1 MRDITFS
8 RPLRGM
14 MLAPAVA
21 IFAAFWLLP
30 MAALARISAGEG
42 LAGYLAIL
50 TNARYLRSLAT
61 TLALAGG
68 VTLTA
73 LALALIAGLFLARR
87 RFPGRHALIAML
99 TLPLAFPGVVVGF
112 MVIMLAG
119 RQGLLADAAAALFG
133 HRVVF
138 AYSLGGLFLGY
149 LYFSI
154 PRVILT
160 LMAAAEKLDPA
171 LEEAARSLGA
181 SSWQVLRDVVLPALA
196 PALAAASALCFA
208 TAVGAFCTAVTLATD
223 INVLPMVIYTAFT
236 LNADL
241 LTAATLSLV
250 LGAVTWLV
258 LAWADGLDGQ
268 TVATGA

>member
-1 MRDITFS
+1 MHDTTFS
-8 RPLRGM
+8 KPLRGM
-14 MLAPAVA
+14 MLAPAAA

-30 MAALARISAGEG
+30 MAALVRISAGEG
-42 LAGYLAIL
+42 LAGYLAVL
-50 TNARYLRSLAT
+50 ANARYLRSLAT
-61 TLALAGG
+61 TLVLAGG
-68 VTLTA
+68 VTATA
-73 LALALIAGLFLARR
+73 VALSLVAALFLARHD
-87 RFPGRHALIAML
+87 FPGRRTLIAML

-119 RQGLLADAAAALFG
+119 RQGLVAGATAALFG

-181 SSWQVLRDVVLPALA
+181 SPWRVLRDVVLPALA
-196 PALAAASALCFA
+196 PALAAAAALCFA
-208 TAVGAFCTAVTLATD
+208 TAVGAFGTAFTLATD
-223 INVLPMVIYTAFT
+223 IDVLPMVIYTAFT

-250 LGAVTWLV
+250 LGAVTWFV
-258 LAWADGLDGQ
+258 LAWADGLNGQ